1 MSENAKVYSYLRFS
15 DAKQAAG
22 SSADRQAAYAEKW
35 AVEHGLVLDTALS
48 MRDEGLSA
56 YHQSHV
62 KKGALGTFLR
72 AIESGQIVPGSVLV
86 VEGLDRLSRA
96 EPIEAQAQLTQI
108 ITAGITVVTASDGQT
123 YSRES
128 LKANPMGLIYS
139 LLVMIRAHEESE
151 TKAVRVKASIR
162 RLCEQWQAG
171 AYRGVIRNGKDPK
184 WVEYRDG
191 AWHLIPARVEA
202 VRFVIDLFL
211 QGHGSLAIV
220 DQLKAAGLSVSD
232 RPTTAS
238 HLYKLLRLPALIGV
252 KVLEVDGIEYRLAD
266 YYPPV
271 LTQAEYDEL
280 QLALKQRRRVK
291 GDSGMVGIITGLGIA
306 RCAYCGSSMA
316 SQNMVNRK
324 RDERGQVR
332 DSHRRIN
339 CAADQA
345 NRTCPVSGSTTIG
358 PIERAVMAYCSD
370 QIRLSRLLDNSA
382 SDQPIKARIAGD
394 RTRIAELETQTVRL
408 TEALLS
414 GDGTAPGFLLAKAR
428 ELETALQKARHDLAD
443 AETELA
449 ALSRKTPAAAEAW
462 AALVEGVKAQD
473 PDARMKARQLV
484 ADTFQRISIARRGQ
498 EWAQD
503 DGVSLDLVL
512 VPHNGQRRE
521 LRINRKTGE
530 FIAGSDILPMAERDA

>member
-1 MSENAKVYSYLRFS
+1 MNANARVYSYRRWS
-15 DAKQAAG
+15 DPRQQAG
-22 SSADRQAAYAEKW
+22 SSADRQAAYADQW
-35 AVEHGLVLDTALS
+35 AADHGLVLDTALS
-48 MRDEGLSA
+48 MLDAGLSA
-56 YHQSHV
+56 YSGANV
-62 KKGALGTFLR
+62 KKGALGAFLR
-72 AIESGQIVPGSVLV
+72 AIEDGQIAPGSVLI

-96 EPIEAQAQLTQI
+96 EPLDAQAQLTQI
-108 ITAGITVVTASDGQT
+108 INAGITVVTASDGHE

-139 LLVMIRAHEESE
+139 LLVMIRANEESE
-151 TKAVRVKASIR
+151 TKSKRVKAAVR

-171 AYRGVIRNGKDPK
+171 SYRGAVRNGKDPK

-191 AWHLIPARVEA
+191 AWHLIPRRVDA
-202 VRFVIDLFL
+202 VHMVIDLFQ

-220 DQLKAAGLSVSD
+220 DQLKAAGMSVSD

-238 HLYKLLRLPALIGV
+238 HLYKLLRLPALVGA
-252 KVLEVDGIEYRLAD
+252 KVLQVDGIEYRLAD
-266 YYPPV
+266 YYPSV
-271 LTQAEYDEL
+271 LTQVEYDEL
-280 QLALKQRRRVK
+280 QLALSQRRRVK
-291 GDSGMVGIITGLGIA
+291 GDSGMVGIITGLGIT
-306 RCAYCGSSMA
+306 RCWYCGSSMA

-324 RDERGQVR
+324 RDEHGHVR

-339 CAADQA
+339 CSADNA

-382 SDQPIKARIAGD
+382 NDAPIKARIATA
-394 RTRIAELETQTVRL
+394 RTQVAELEQQTERL
-408 TEALLS
+408 TSALLS
-414 GDGTAPGFLLAKAR
+414 GDGAAPGFLLMKAR
-428 ELETALQKARHDLAD
+428 ELEAALSKARRDQAD
-443 AETELA
+443 AEIELA

-462 AALVEGVKAQD
+462 AALVDGVRAQD

-484 ADTFQRISIARRGQ
+484 ADTFQHISIARRGQ

-512 VPHNGQRRE
+512 VPHNGEPRE

-530 FIAGSDILPMAERDA
+530 FLAGRDIVPVSKRTR

>member
-1 MSENAKVYSYLRFS
+1 MNANARVYSYRRWS
-15 DAKQAAG
+15 DPRQQVG

-35 AVEHGLVLDTALS
+35 AADHDLVLDSALS
-48 MRDEGLSA
+48 MLDAGLSA
-56 YHQSHV
+56 YSGANV
-62 KKGALGTFLR
+62 KKGALGAFLR
-72 AIESGQIVPGSVLV
+72 AIEDGQVAPGSVLI

-96 EPIEAQAQLTQI
+96 EPLDAQAQLTQI
-108 ITAGITVVTASDGQT
+108 INAGITVVTASDGHE

-139 LLVMIRAHEESE
+139 LLVMIRANEESE
-151 TKAVRVKASIR
+151 TKSKRVKAAVR

-171 AYRGVIRNGKDPK
+171 TYRGVIRNGKDPK
-184 WVEYRDG
+184 WVEYREG
-191 AWHLIPARVEA
+191 QWHLIPARVEA
-202 VRFVIDLFL
+202 VRMVVDLFE

-238 HLYKLLRLPALIGV
+238 HLYKLLRLPALVGA
-252 KVLEVDGIEYRLAD
+252 KGLEVDGIEYRLAD

-271 LTQAEYDEL
+271 LSHADFDGL
-280 QLALKQRRRVK
+280 QIALKQRRRVK

-324 RDERGQVR
+324 RDEHGHVR

-339 CAADQA
+339 CSADNA
-345 NRTCPVSGSTTIG
+345 NRTCPVSGSTMIG

-370 QIRLSRLLDNSA
+370 QIRLSRLLDKTAN
-382 SDQPIKARIAGD
+382 DQPIKRRIAGA
-394 RTRIAELETQTVRL
+394 RSQIAELETQTRRL
-408 TEALLS
+408 TDALLT
-414 GDGTAPGFLLAKAR
+414 GDGAAPAFLLAKAR
-428 ELETALQKARHDLAD
+428 ELETALQKAQNNLAD
-443 AETELA
+443 AETELT

-462 AALVEGVKAQD
+462 AALVEGVKVQD

-498 EWAQD
+498 EYALD

-512 VPHNGQRRE
+512 VPHGGQPRE

-530 FIAGSDILPMAERDA
+530 FIAGRDIVPAAERTS